1 MGSKGSKKG
10 PPKELTPKQLAML
23 KATTQYSDRGG
34 KADTYCQLAF
44 SMFDANHDGVI
55 DFNEYLLA
63 VAATSQGDLDDRLE
77 VAFHICDTSD
87 DGQIDRKELAAMISA
102 AYDLRGETNRKGDN
116 DPKKRAAEIISRIDV
131 GGDKKLNKYE
141 FIAGCKND
149 PALRQLL
156 APNV

>member
-77 VAFHICDTSD
+77 VAFH
-87 DGQIDRKELAAMISA
+87 M
-102 AYDLRGETNRKGDN
+102 
-116 DPKKRAAEIISRIDV
+116 
-131 GGDKKLNKYE
+131 
-141 FIAGCKND
+141 
-149 PALRQLL
+149 
-156 APNV
+156 